1 LGPLFSW
8 QENKSEIEFIIESE
22 GRILP
27 VEVKSGWVTQAKSL
41 KVFAQKYHPEFRTI
55 MSAKNLT
62 IDPANKVH
70 NYPVYI
76 ASHFPVY

>member
-1 LGPLFSW
+1 
-8 QENKSEIEFIIESE
+8 
-22 GRILP
+22 